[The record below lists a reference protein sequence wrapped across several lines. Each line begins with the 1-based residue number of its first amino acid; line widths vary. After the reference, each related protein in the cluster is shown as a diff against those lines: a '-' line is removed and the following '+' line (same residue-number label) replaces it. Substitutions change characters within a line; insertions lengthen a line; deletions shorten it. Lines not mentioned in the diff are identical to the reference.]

1 MNVLMEKINVG
12 FIGVGGIAAKH
23 LENIHNNEHASIV
36 AVCDIDPDRVRQA
49 GEQYGVNTYVN
60 VDDMLQNESL
70 HALFVCVPPF
80 AHGVIE
86 EKAAS
91 RGIHLMVEKPVGLN
105 LPNVK
110 GKEKVIADSGII
122 CATGYCLR
130 YLDTVA
136 KAKEYLAGKQIAMIR
151 AHYLTMFV
159 PTPWYRKM
167 ALSGGQLVEQSTH
180 TVDLIR
186 YLAGDFRSVYTNSA
200 LNVMTDI
207 PDIDIPDVTS
217 VNFMMESG
225 AVGNLSSTFIQPDH
239 QTGIEFMGRDFR
251 VIIDGTSLQIIEK
264 DHKVTFE
271 SEMDFY
277 EEQDNAF
284 IEAIRSNKKERILS
298 TYSDA
303 VKTLAVTLAANHSA
317 ETGQPKQ
324 LEDFILA
331 AQG

>member
-1 MNVLMEKINVG
+1 MGKINVG

-23 LENIHNNEHASIV
+23 LENISKNEHTSIV
-36 AVCDIDPDRVRQA
+36 AVCDINPDRVREV
-49 GEQYGVNTYVN
+49 GKQYGVPSYVN

-86 EKAAS
+86 EIAAS

-105 LPNVK
+105 LPMVRV
-110 GKEKVIADSGII
+110 KEKAISDSGII
-122 CATGYCLR
+122 CSTGYCLR

-136 KAKEYLAGKQIAMIR
+136 KAKEYLTGKQIAMIR
-151 AHYLTMFV
+151 AHYVTKFV
-159 PTPWYRKM
+159 PTLWYRKM
-167 ALSGGQLVEQSTH
+167 SLSGGQLVEQTTH

-186 YLAGDFRSVYTNSA
+186 YLAGDFRTVYTNSA
-200 LNVMTDI
+200 LNVMNDI

-225 AVGNLSSTFIQPDH
+225 AVGNLSSTFIQADH
-239 QTGIEFMGRDFR
+239 QTGIEIMGRDFR
-251 VIIDGTSLQIIEK
+251 VIIDGTSLHVIEK
-264 DHKVTFE
+264 DTKVTFE
-271 SEMDFY
+271 SEIDFY

-284 IEAIRSNKKERILS
+284 IEAIRLNKKELILAP
-298 TYSDA
+298 YSEA
-303 VKTLAVTLAANHSA
+303 VKTLAVTLAANHSG

-324 LEDFILA
+324 LDDYEIA
-331 AQG
+331 AEV

>member
-1 MNVLMEKINVG
+1 MEKINVG

-23 LENIHNNEHASIV
+23 LENISKNEHASIV
-36 AVCDIDPDRVRQA
+36 AVCDINPDRVREV
-49 GEQYGVNTYVN
+49 GEQYGVPSYVN

-80 AHGVIE
+80 AHGLIE

-91 RGIHLMVEKPVGLN
+91 RGIHLMVEKPVGLD
-105 LPNVK
+105 LPMVRA
-110 GKEKVIADSGII
+110 KEKAISDSDII
-122 CATGYCLR
+122 CSTGYCLR

-136 KAKEYLAGKQIAMIR
+136 KAKEYLTGKQIAMIR
-151 AHYLTMFV
+151 AHYLTKFV

-167 ALSGGQLVEQSTH
+167 SLSGGQLVEQTTH

-186 YLAGDFRSVYTNSA
+186 YLGGDFRTVYTNSA
-200 LNVMTDI
+200 LNVMNDI

-225 AVGNLSSTFIQPDH
+225 AVGNLSSTFIQADH
-239 QTGIEFMGRDFR
+239 QTGIEIMGRDFR
-251 VIIDGTSLQIIEK
+251 VIIDGTSLHVIEK
-264 DHKVTFE
+264 DNKVTFE
-271 SEMDFY
+271 SEIDFY

-284 IEAIRSNKKERILS
+284 IEAIRFNKKELILAP
-298 TYSDA
+298 YSEA
-303 VKTLAVTLAANHSA
+303 VKTLAVTLAANHSG

-324 LEDFILA
+324 LDDYEIVA
-331 AQG
+331 EV

>member
-1 MNVLMEKINVG
+1 MDNISVG

-23 LENIHNNEHASIV
+23 LENISKNEHASVV
-36 AVCDIDPDRVRQA
+36 AVCDIDPDRVRQV
-49 GEQYGVNTYVN
+49 GEQYGVNSYVN

-70 HALFVCVPPF
+70 QALFVCVPPF

-86 EKAAS
+86 EKVAS
-91 RGIHLMVEKPVGLN
+91 RGIHLMVEKPVGLE
-105 LPNVK
+105 LSKVRA
-110 GKEKVIADSGII
+110 KEKVITDSGII

-136 KAKEYLAGKQIAMIR
+136 KAKEYLTGKQIAMIR
-151 AHYLTMFV
+151 AHYVTKFV

-186 YLAGDFRSVYTNSA
+186 YLAGDFRTVYTNSA

-225 AVGNLSSTFIQPDH
+225 AVGNLSSTFIQADH
-239 QTGIEFMGRDFR
+239 QTGIEILGRDFR
-251 VIIDGTSLQIIEK
+251 VIIDGTSLHVIEK
-264 DHKVTFE
+264 DTKVTFE
-271 SEMDFY
+271 SEIDFY
-277 EEQDNAF
+277 EQQDNAF
-284 IEAIRSNKKERILS
+284 IDAIRFNKKELILS
-298 TYSDA
+298 PYSEA

-317 ETGQPKQ
+317 DTGQPKQ
-324 LEDFILA
+324 LDDFVLA
-331 AQG
+331 AGV